1 MLLHL
6 PSNRDEHWRWSDF
19 SALPALAESAP
30 TGEVP
35 VELPWIDSDRAGPRL
50 LFVDGVFVAERSEPG
65 EVQVSA
71 PHYVPGQPLAD
82 LAAREAGAG
91 YVIALGKDAAASGI
105 VQIVHVST
113 GGAAHLS
120 NRIVLEADAQA
131 SVVETYVGS
140 GWSNATSVFEL
151 NKAARLMRVVRVLKD
166 GGVHTDFA
174 MASVGEAASFDTVAL
189 VAGADSARI
198 ETGIVIAG
206 EGAYAEA
213 GGALL
218 ARGSQKLEG
227 VTVLRHGVANGTSR
241 QVWRSVA
248 DDRSTC
254 SVAARV
260 EVARHA
266 QKTDGEQSLKG
277 LLLDRAAQI
286 NAKPELEIF
295 ADDVKCAHGATVGE
309 LDRNALF
316 YLESR
321 GITPDEAKAMLT
333 RTFVADALDRIGEE
347 DVRVACYADVERW
360 FSQDSFVPSEV
371 EGRA

>member
-1 MLLHL
+1 MLLEL
-6 PSNRDEHWRWSDF
+6 PSNRTEAWRWSDL
-19 SALPALAESAP
+19 SALPALAEATPSGA
-30 TGEVP
+30 VP
-35 VELPWIDSDRAGPRL
+35 ADLPWIECEIAGPRL
-50 LFVDGVFVAERSEPG
+50 LFVDGVFVAEKSDPREVKVAAARYKPG
-65 EVQVSA
+65 T
-71 PHYVPGQPLAD
+71 QPLAD
-82 LAAREAGAG
+82 FAGTQAKAG
-91 YVIALGKDAAASGI
+91 YVISLGADGATSGL

-120 NRIVLEADAQA
+120 NRIALEANAQA
-131 SVVETYVGS
+131 SVVETHVGS
-140 GWSNATSVFEL
+140 GWSNTTSVFEL
-151 NKAARLMRVVRVLKD
+151 GEGARLMRVVRVLKD

-174 MASVGEAASFDTVAL
+174 MTSVGEAASYDSIAL
-189 VAGADSARI
+189 VTGADSARI
-198 ETGIVIAG
+198 ENDIVIAG

-227 VTVLRHGVANGTSR
+227 VTVLRHGVPLGTSR

-248 DDRSTC
+248 DDRATC

-260 EVARHA
+260 EVARDA

-277 LLLDRAAQI
+277 LLLDRAGTI

-321 GITPDEAKAMLT
+321 GVTPDEAKALLT
-333 RTFVADALDRIGEE
+333 RAFVADALDRIGEE
-347 DVRVACYADVERW
+347 AVRTVCYADAEAW
-360 FSQDSFVPSEV
+360 FGGAQ
-371 EGRA
+371 

>member
-1 MLLHL
+1 MLLEL
-6 PSNRDEHWRWSDF
+6 PSNRSEDWRWSDL
-19 SALPALAESAP
+19 SALPALAEAP
-30 TGEVP
+30 STGEIP
-35 VELPWIDSDRAGPRL
+35 AELPWIECDIPGPRL
-50 LFVDGVFVAERSEPG
+50 LFVDGRFVPERSDPR
-65 EVQVSA
+65 EVTVSA
-71 PHYVPGQPLAD
+71 PHRVPGHPLAD
-82 LAAREAGAG
+82 IAAREATAG
-91 YVIALGKDAAASGI
+91 YVLALGRDGAASGL

-120 NRIVLEADAQA
+120 SRIVLAADAQA
-131 SVVETYVGS
+131 SIVETHIGS
-140 GWSNATSVFEL
+140 GWSNATAVFEL
-151 NKAARLMRVVRVLKD
+151 GKGARLMRTVRVLKS

-174 MASVGEAASFDTVAL
+174 TASVGPAASYDSIAL
-189 VAGADSARI
+189 VTGADSARI
-198 ETGIVIAG
+198 ENEILIAG

-218 ARGSQKLEG
+218 ARGGQKLEG
-227 VTVLRHGVANGTSR
+227 VTVLRHGVPLGTSR

-248 DDRSTC
+248 DGSATC

-277 LLLDRAAQI
+277 LLLDRAARI

-321 GITPDEAKAMLT
+321 GVTPDEARALLT
-333 RTFVADALDRIGEE
+333 RAFVADALDRIGEKA
-347 DVRVACYADVERW
+347 VRTACYADVDAW
-360 FSQDSFVPSEV
+360 FGGQS
-371 EGRA
+371 

>member
-1 MLLHL
+1 MLLEL
-6 PSNRDEHWRWSDF
+6 PSNRTEAWRWSDL
-19 SALPALAESAP
+19 SALPALAEA
-30 TGEVP
+30 VP
-35 VELPWIDSDRAGPRL
+35 LGAVPDDLPWIDCESAGPRL
-50 LFVDGVFVAERSEPG
+50 LFVDGLFVAERSDPREVKVSPARYRPG
-65 EVQVSA
+65 N
-71 PHYVPGQPLAD
+71 QPLAD
-82 LAAREAGAG
+82 LAGEKAEAG
-91 YVIALGKDAAASGI
+91 YVIALGADGATSGL

-120 NRIVLEADAQA
+120 NRIVLEANAQA
-131 SVVETYVGS
+131 SVVETHVGS
-140 GWSNATSVFEL
+140 GWSNATAVFEL
-151 NKAARLMRVVRVLKD
+151 GKGARLMRVVRVLKD

-174 MASVGEAASFDTVAL
+174 MTSVGEAASYDSIAL
-189 VAGADSARI
+189 VTGADSARI
-198 ETGIVIAG
+198 ENDIGLVG

-218 ARGSQKLEG
+218 ARGAQKLEG
-227 VTVLRHGVANGTSR
+227 VTVLRHGVPLGTSR

-248 DDRSTC
+248 DDRATC

-260 EVARHA
+260 EVARGA

-277 LLLDRAAQI
+277 LLLDRAGTI

-321 GITPDEAKAMLT
+321 GVTPDEAKALLT
-333 RTFVADALDRIGEE
+333 RSFVADALDRIGEE
-347 DVRVACYADVERW
+347 AVRTACYADVDEW
-360 FSQDSFVPSEV
+360 FGGSQ
-371 EGRA
+371 